1 MKKIIALISIC
12 SLLRIG
18 FAQSQIK
25 NGGIIVYEN
34 QGTGLL
40 AAPKDLGLPYN
51 YKESIQACEKYVL
64 NGFDNWRLPTKNEL
78 NLLYENRNK
87 IGGFDMNSVY
97 WSSTTDG
104 SVNTAWYIDFY
115 DGTKEF
121 GRYDYGTTKVRCVRA
136 FNSNE
141 KESSLVPRK
150 EQLTLDS
157 VNTAFINGLTNAN
170 ISLPLADYTQVQ
182 GIYKNP
188 RPFGDG
194 DNPQYI
200 FYIITQN
207 GVVLQAHGTD
217 LTGAFC
223 AYTGEDKKR
232 IVLSTK
238 SKLAMGQIWKFECLL
253 SGDKIVF
260 KGKYNEIDNWHLDRS
275 THSLIWDGGFY
286 SDGRAKQ
293 YYNQSLN
300 FIAPISKSGA
310 PSVTS
315 TPPAVPTVAPTPP
328 ENSSS
333 NTRESEIL
341 YLLINK
347 DVAKAGLNAWN
358 HYQTF
363 GKNEGRIWPKLTK
376 TNTPINNEINSKI
389 YLLLNKD
396 VAKVGLNAWNHY
408 QAFGKN
414 EGRIWPNLKIV
425 LDNNPSNC
433 SISSAIY
440 LLLNNDVAEAGLNAW
455 SHYQRF
461 GKNEGR
467 IWPGCSSTF

>member
-1 MKKIIALISIC
+1 MKNIILLITLC
-12 SLLRIG
+12 SLLGTG
-18 FAQSQIK
+18 FAQAQRK

-34 QGTGLL
+34 QGVGLL
-40 AAPKDLGLPYN
+40 AAPKDLGLPHT
-51 YKESIQACEKYVL
+51 YKQSIEKCEEYVL
-64 NGFDNWRLPTKNEL
+64 NGFDNWRLPTKSEL
-78 NLLYENRNK
+78 NLLYEKRNV
-87 IGGFDMNSVY
+87 IGGFDMNYVY

-104 SVNTAWYIDFY
+104 SVNTAWYIDFA
-115 DGTKEF
+115 DGEKAY
-121 GRYDYGTTKVRCVRA
+121 GRYDYGTGPVRCVRS
-136 FNSNE
+136 FNSQE
-141 KESSLVPRK
+141 KELTIAPQTK
-150 EQLTLDS
+150 QLTLDS
-157 VNTAFINGLTNAN
+157 INMAFINGLNDAN
-170 ISLPLADYTQVQ
+170 IPLADYTQVQ

-188 RPFGDG
+188 MPLGDG

-200 FYIITQN
+200 FYIVTQN
-207 GVVLQAHGTD
+207 GVVLRAFGTD

-223 AYTGEDKKR
+223 AFTGEDKKR

-238 SKLAMGQIWKFECLL
+238 SKLAMGHISKLKCLL

-260 KGKYNEIDNWHLDRS
+260 KDNYDEIDNWHLDRS
-275 THSLIWDGGFY
+275 THSLIWDGGFR
-286 SDGRAKQ
+286 SNGQAKQ

-315 TPPAVPTVAPTPP
+315 TPTAAPTVAPTPS
-328 ENSSS
+328 ENNTS

-358 HYQTF
+358 HYQIY
-363 GKNEGRIWPKLTK
+363 GKNEGRIWPNLTK
-376 TNTPINNEINSKI
+376 TNTPVNNEINAKL

-396 VAKVGLNAWNHY
+396 VAKAGLNAWNHY
-408 QAFGKN
+408 QIYGKN

-433 SISSAIY
+433 SISSTMY
-440 LLLNNDVAEAGLNAW
+440 LLLFNDVAEAGLNAW
-455 SHYQRF
+455 SHYQSY